1 MEEIKKLLQKNLE
14 YSKLNHEMLLK
25 VRRYILIQ
33 QIFSVLKIVIIVIPL
48 VLAMFYALPFLKES
62 LLTYQNILSEFDKA
76 TGGTGGTQNILQQIL
91 K

>member
-1 MEEIKKLLQKNLE
+1 MEEIKQLLKKNLE

-25 VRRYILIQ
+25 VKRYILIQ
-33 QIFSVLKIVIIVIPL
+33 QIFSILKIVIIVIPL

-76 TGGTGGTQNILQQIL
+76 TGGSGMSQEILQQIL

>member
-25 VRRYILIQ
+25 VKRYILIQ
-33 QIFSVLKIVIIVIPL
+33 QIFSILKIVIIVIPL
-48 VLAMFYALPFLKES
+48 VLAMVYALPLLKES
-62 LLTYQNILSEFDKA
+62 LLTYQNVLSEFDKA
-76 TGGTGGTQNILQQIL
+76 TGGTGVSQNILQQLL